1 MEWDTNFSGQWEME
15 EQDPIK
21 EFLNAQRT
29 TKTAATAAAASDCE
43 SMASVQLRGDD
54 GYDNVFKMKRSD
66 VNEEQTMLIKS
77 FLKQKTMNCD
87 TTKNTASSTEMMQMP
102 PLEADKEE
110 VVAFGFNLVETEE
123 YFNLISPIEGA
134 VQRNGTSPAGGR
146 GGRLF
151 EREVS
156 SELSSLSH
164 GMSVGVEVEEER
176 LASEFDAKLDAFKA
190 KFDTN
195 IRNLWSQEGAEV
207 EVVVDDKAREE
218 QEFQQQQP
226 MSVNS
231 FWQNYNKHLY
241 EVVQDGGVANC
252 ALDSNNNCDGN
263 DVLLM
268 NGGWLMGGGVG
279 SGVLGPQPENSFNLN
294 TFQQQSH
301 NLHQGQPT
309 TIWSNNDLSEYEE
322 QQQAEVESRRHC
334 MQQYNEHM
342 AAAYQKQM
350 ELGFGMVSLF

>member
-1 MEWDTNFSGQWEME
+1 ME

-29 TKTAATAAAASDCE
+29 TKTAAAATASDCE
-43 SMASVQLRGDD
+43 SMASVQLRRDD

-87 TTKNTASSTEMMQMP
+87 TTTNTASTDMMQMP
-102 PLEADKEE
+102 MRRGGEEADKEE
-110 VVAFGFNLVETEE
+110 VAAFGFNLVETEE
-123 YFNLISPIEGA
+123 YFNLISPIEGGA
-134 VQRNGTSPAGGR
+134 PQNGTSPAGGR

-164 GMSVGVEVEEER
+164 GMSVGVEDER

-195 IRNLWSQEGAEV
+195 IRNLWSQEGADGEAG
-207 EVVVDDKAREE
+207 DKAVGEE
-218 QEFQQQQP
+218 QELQQQQP

-241 EVVQDGGVANC
+241 EFQDGGQGGQVTNSL
-252 ALDSNNNCDGN
+252 LDINNNSQGTGGGGGN
-263 DVLLM
+263 DVLMM

-279 SGVLGPQPENSFNLN
+279 SGVLGPQENSFNLG
-294 TFQQQSH
+294 TFQQQQQPSH
-301 NLHQGQPT
+301 GQPT
-309 TIWSNNDLSEYEE
+309 TIWSNNDLNEYEE

-350 ELGFGMVSLF
+350 QLGFGMVSPPLKD